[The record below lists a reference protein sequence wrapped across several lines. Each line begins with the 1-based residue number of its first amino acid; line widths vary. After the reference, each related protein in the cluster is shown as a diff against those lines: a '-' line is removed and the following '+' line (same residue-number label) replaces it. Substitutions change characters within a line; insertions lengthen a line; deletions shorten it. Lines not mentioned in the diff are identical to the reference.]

1 MDMDV
6 IRYINPIHTSVLYLA
21 PREKKLLLPAITDLM
36 QSRNLF
42 MIVWMRLDGLN
53 LKYRNFS
60 FF

>member
-42 MIVWMRLDGLN
+42 MIV
-53 LKYRNFS
+53 
-60 FF
+60 